1 MCLSSYK
8 NTLLIELTFVIV
20 YYYLLQLL
28 NGWT

>member
-8 NTLLIELTFVIV
+8 NTLLIELMFVIV